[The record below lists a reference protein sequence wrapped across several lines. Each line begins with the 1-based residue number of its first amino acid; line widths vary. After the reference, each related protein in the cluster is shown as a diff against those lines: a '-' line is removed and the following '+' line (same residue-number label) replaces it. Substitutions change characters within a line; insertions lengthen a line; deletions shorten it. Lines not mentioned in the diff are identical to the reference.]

1 MGEYKMQCN
10 KTLNLQ
16 VPTFAYEKRLS
27 RIETLRLAITYISF
41 MGDLLTTGGGNSDEN
56 SIAQDAS
63 SSISNVGTR
72 NGSLKGM

>member
-1 MGEYKMQCN
+1 
-10 KTLNLQ
+10 
-16 VPTFAYEKRLS
+16 
-27 RIETLRLAITYISF
+27 

-72 NGSLKGM
+72 NGSLKGIKFITNSYHTNKNDIIKEITIMV

>member
-1 MGEYKMQCN
+1 
-10 KTLNLQ
+10 
-16 VPTFAYEKRLS
+16 
-27 RIETLRLAITYISF
+27 

-72 NGSLKGM
+72 NGSLKGMEFITNWWVCSEKNDIIKEITIIL

>member
-1 MGEYKMQCN
+1 
-10 KTLNLQ
+10 
-16 VPTFAYEKRLS
+16 
-27 RIETLRLAITYISF
+27 

-72 NGSLKGM
+72 NGSLKGMEFITNLWHSNHLFNARNNDHHILLCRF

>member
-1 MGEYKMQCN
+1 
-10 KTLNLQ
+10 
-16 VPTFAYEKRLS
+16 
-27 RIETLRLAITYISF
+27 

-72 NGSLKGM
+72 NGSLKGMEFITNLWHSNHLFIMIMQEIMITIYYYVVFD